1 MTMPVYM
8 SLYLFPFS
16 LPYRAKLDLDAHIK
30 VVLEWKDF
38 VPALDQKNVSSS
50 PLPPHP
56 PPHPC
61 THMHT
66 QTQTHA
72 CMHTRTLTHTHAHTT
87 CAHRHTHTCK
97 HTDIRTHCSMCT
109 RWAFQSMCT
118 RWAFQSRQCCH
129 WLALVSTTMLQQRH
143 VSCYH
148 GNYSMLQWLY
158 GAWTILRASLLA
170 QGLLYEPLIRG
181 SPTVCLCVL

>member
-50 PLPPHP
+50 PLPHP
-56 PPHPC
+56 PTPY

-66 QTQTHA
+66 QTH
-72 CMHTRTLTHTHAHTT
+72 THTHAYTCTHNMHTQ
-87 CAHRHTHTCK
+87 THTRAK
-97 HTDIRTHCSMCT
+97 TQTYTHTAPCAQDGHSNPRAQDGHSNPRAQDGHSNPRAQDGHSNPDSAVTG
-109 RWAFQSMCT
+109 W
-118 RWAFQSRQCCH
+118 H
-129 WLALVSTTMLQQRH
+129 WSLQQ
-143 VSCYH
+143 CY
-148 GNYSMLQWLY
+148 SKDM
-158 GAWTILRASLLA
+158 SLA
-170 QGLLYEPLIRG
+170 TMATTPCCNGCMGRG
-181 SPTVCLCVL
+181 QT